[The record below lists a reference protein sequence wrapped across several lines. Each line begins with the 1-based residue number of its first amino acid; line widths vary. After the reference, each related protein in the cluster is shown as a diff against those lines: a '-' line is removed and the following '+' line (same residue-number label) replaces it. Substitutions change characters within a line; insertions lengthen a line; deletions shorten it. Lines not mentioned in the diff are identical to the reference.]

1 MRVKD
6 VISKFQNNANTNELH
21 DIMLLQ
27 ITGENIKRL
36 LTDEEIKNK
45 IYKFLEK
52 QVVKIGN
59 KEI

>member
-6 VISKFQNNANTNELH
+6 VISKFQNNANTNDLH